1 MANSDEQRTSSGMLT
16 PAWWRDGRR
25 HRAVFALALPM
36 VFSNVTT
43 PLLGLV
49 DTWVIGHLG
58 QAWFLGGVS
67 VGATLI
73 NLLFWLLGF
82 LRMSTTGLTA
92 QAHGASS
99 PAGQLDTLA
108 RALGLAIALGL
119 ALLLLLLPLLP
130 TLIALSGGSAEVQHY
145 AAEYVSVRIWSAPAA
160 LCNLVIMGWL
170 LGMQDARSP
179 MLLLLFT
186 NLVNMGLDAWFV
198 LGLGWQVK
206 GVAAASLLADYSAL
220 GVGLWLVSR
229 HLRRLAASA
238 WQGAWQR
245 WRQWPAL
252 LRLLALNRDIFIRSL
267 CLQLCFAFMT
277 LQGARLGDVAVA
289 ANAVL
294 LNFLMLIS
302 YGLDGFAYAV
312 EAMVGRAIGRRDRQ
326 GLREAIGLNL
336 GWALLIALG
345 FSLLF
350 ALGGSRLIGYIT
362 DLPAVIAAANAQLPW
377 LIAMP
382 LLAVW
387 CFLLDGVFIGAT
399 RAREMRNS
407 MLVAALGGFF
417 PVWWLC
423 QGWGVAALW
432 AAMAALMAGRGLTLG
447 WLCWQMERD
456 GRLLHS
462 PHGAGEA
469 QQASS

>member
-1 MANSDEQRTSSGMLT
+1 MPFWL
-16 PAWWRDGRR
+16 RDPRR

-92 QAHGASS
+92 QAQGAAS
-99 PAGQLDTLA
+99 AEGQLDTLA
-108 RALGLAIALGL
+108 RALGLAVGLGL
-119 ALLLLLLPLLP
+119 ALLLLVLPFLP
-130 TLIALSGGSAEVQHY
+130 AIIGLSGGSPEVQVY
-145 AAEYVSVRIWSAPAA
+145 AGDYVSVRIWSAPAA

-179 MLLLLFT
+179 MLLLILS
-186 NLVNMGLDAWFV
+186 NLVNMVLDAWFV
-198 LGLGWQVK
+198 LGLGWQVR
-206 GVAAASLLADYSAL
+206 GVAAASLLADYCSL

-229 HLRRLAASA
+229 HLRHLPAEVWQSA
-238 WQGAWQR
+238 WPR
-245 WRQWPAL
+245 WWQWPAVR
-252 LRLLALNRDIFIRSL
+252 RLLGLNRDIFIRSL

-326 GLREAIGLNL
+326 GLREAIVLNL
-336 GWALLIALG
+336 GWALLIAIAFALG
-345 FSLLF
+345 F
-350 ALGGSRLIGYIT
+350 ALGGRLLIAHIT
-362 DLPAVIAAANAQLPW
+362 DIPAVIAEANRQLPW

-407 MLVAALGGFF
+407 MLVAVFAGFF
-417 PVWWLC
+417 PIWWLC
-423 QGWGVAALW
+423 QEWGVAALW
-432 AAMAALMAGRGLTLG
+432 AAMAALMTGRGLTLG
-447 WLCWQMERD
+447 WLCWQLERD
-456 GRLLHS
+456 GRLLGQGRE
-462 PHGAGEA
+462 PA
-469 QQASS
+469 

>member
-1 MANSDEQRTSSGMLT
+1 MLI
-16 PAWWRDGRR
+16 PPWLRDPWR

-73 NLLFWLLGF
+73 NLVFWLLGF

-92 QAHGASS
+92 QAQGAAS
-99 PAGQLDTLA
+99 AEGQLDTLA
-108 RALGLAIALGL
+108 RALGLAVGLGM
-119 ALLLLLLPLLP
+119 ALLLLLLPFLP
-130 TLIALSGGSAEVQHY
+130 ALIALSGGSPEVQFY

-179 MLLLLFT
+179 MLLLILS
-186 NLVNMGLDAWFV
+186 NLINMALDAGFV

-206 GVAAASLLADYSAL
+206 GVAAASLLADYGAL
-220 GVGLWLVSR
+220 WAGLWLVSR
-229 HLRRLAASA
+229 RLRHLPAEVWS
-238 WQGAWQR
+238 GAWRR
-245 WRQWPAL
+245 WWQWPAL
-252 LRLLALNRDIFIRSL
+252 RRLLGLNRDIFIRSL

-326 GLREAIGLNL
+326 GLREAIALNL
-336 GWALLIALG
+336 GWAGLIALG
-345 FSLLF
+345 FTLTF
-350 ALGGSRLIGYIT
+350 ALGGSWLITRIT
-362 DLPAVIAAANAQLPW
+362 DIPAVIAEATSQLPW
-377 LIAMP
+377 LVAMP

-407 MLVAALGGFF
+407 MLVAVFAGFF
-417 PVWWLC
+417 PIWWLC

-432 AAMAALMAGRGLTLG
+432 AAMAALMMGRGLTLG
-447 WLCWQMERD
+447 WLCWRLEAD
-456 GRLLHS
+456 GRLLGI
-462 PHGAGEA
+462 HGA
-469 QQASS
+469 ASADRA

>member
-1 MANSDEQRTSSGMLT
+1 MPSWL
-16 PAWWRDGRR
+16 RDPRR

-92 QAHGASS
+92 QAQGAAS
-99 PAGQLDTLA
+99 AEGQLDTLA
-108 RALGLAIALGL
+108 RALGLAVGLGL
-119 ALLLLLLPLLP
+119 ALLLLVLPFLP
-130 TLIALSGGSAEVQHY
+130 AIIGLSGGSPEVQVY
-145 AAEYVSVRIWSAPAA
+145 AGDYVSVRIWSAPAA

-179 MLLLLFT
+179 MLLLILS
-186 NLVNMGLDAWFV
+186 NLVNMVLDAWFV
-198 LGLGWQVK
+198 LGLGWQVR
-206 GVAAASLLADYSAL
+206 GVAAASLLADYCSL

-229 HLRRLAASA
+229 RLRHLPAEVWQNA
-238 WQGAWQR
+238 WSR
-245 WRQWPAL
+245 WWQWPAVR
-252 LRLLALNRDIFIRSL
+252 RLLGLNRDIFIRSL

-312 EAMVGRAIGRRDRQ
+312 EAMVGRAIGRQDRQ
-326 GLREAIGLNL
+326 GLREAIVLNL
-336 GWALLIALG
+336 GWALLIAIAFALG
-345 FSLLF
+345 F
-350 ALGGSRLIGYIT
+350 ALGGRQLIAHIT
-362 DLPAVIAAANAQLPW
+362 DIPAVIAEANRQLPW

-407 MLVAALGGFF
+407 MLVAVFAGFF
-417 PVWWLC
+417 PIWWLC

-432 AAMAALMAGRGLTLG
+432 AAMAALMTGRGLTLG
-447 WLCWQMERD
+447 WLCWQLERD
-456 GRLLHS
+456 GRLLGQGRE
-462 PHGAGEA
+462 PA
-469 QQASS
+469 

>member
-1 MANSDEQRTSSGMLT
+1 MPSWL
-16 PAWWRDGRR
+16 RDPRR

-92 QAHGASS
+92 QAQGAAS
-99 PAGQLDTLA
+99 AEGQLDTLA
-108 RALGLAIALGL
+108 RALGLAVGLGL
-119 ALLLLLLPLLP
+119 ALLLLVLPFLP
-130 TLIALSGGSAEVQHY
+130 AIIGLSGGSPEVQVY
-145 AAEYVSVRIWSAPAA
+145 AGDYVSVRIWSAPAA

-179 MLLLLFT
+179 MLLLILS
-186 NLVNMGLDAWFV
+186 NLVNMVLDAWFV
-198 LGLGWQVK
+198 LGLGWQVR
-206 GVAAASLLADYSAL
+206 GVAAASLLADYCSL

-229 HLRRLAASA
+229 RLRHLPAEVWQSA
-238 WQGAWQR
+238 WPR
-245 WRQWPAL
+245 WWQWPAVR
-252 LRLLALNRDIFIRSL
+252 RLLGLNRDIFIRSL

-326 GLREAIGLNL
+326 GLREAIVLNL
-336 GWALLIALG
+336 GWALLIALAFALG
-345 FSLLF
+345 F
-350 ALGGSRLIGYIT
+350 ALGGRQLIAHIT
-362 DLPAVIAAANAQLPW
+362 DIPAVIAEANRQLPW

-407 MLVAALGGFF
+407 MLVAVFAGFF
-417 PVWWLC
+417 PIWWLC

-432 AAMAALMAGRGLTLG
+432 AAMAALMTGRGLTLG
-447 WLCWQMERD
+447 WLCWQLERD
-456 GRLLHS
+456 GRLLS
-462 PHGAGEA
+462 QGREPA
-469 QQASS
+469 

>member
-1 MANSDEQRTSSGMLT
+1 MPFWL
-16 PAWWRDGRR
+16 RDPRR

-92 QAHGASS
+92 QAQGAAS
-99 PAGQLDTLA
+99 AEGQLDTLA
-108 RALGLAIALGL
+108 RALGLAVGLGL
-119 ALLLLLLPLLP
+119 ALLLLVLPFLP
-130 TLIALSGGSAEVQHY
+130 AIIGLSGGSPEVQVY
-145 AAEYVSVRIWSAPAA
+145 AGDYVSVRIWSAPAA

-179 MLLLLFT
+179 MLLLILS
-186 NLVNMGLDAWFV
+186 NLVNMVLDAWFV
-198 LGLGWQVK
+198 LGLGWQVR
-206 GVAAASLLADYSAL
+206 GVAAASLLADYCSL

-229 HLRRLAASA
+229 RLRHLPAEVWQSA
-238 WQGAWQR
+238 WPR
-245 WRQWPAL
+245 WWQWPAVR
-252 LRLLALNRDIFIRSL
+252 RLLGLNRDIFIRSL

-326 GLREAIGLNL
+326 GLREAIVLNL
-336 GWALLIALG
+336 GWALLIAIAFALG
-345 FSLLF
+345 F
-350 ALGGSRLIGYIT
+350 ALGGRQLIAHIT
-362 DLPAVIAAANAQLPW
+362 DIPAVIAEANRQLPW

-407 MLVAALGGFF
+407 MLVAVFAGFF
-417 PVWWLC
+417 PIWWLC
-423 QGWGVAALW
+423 QEWGVAALW
-432 AAMAALMAGRGLTLG
+432 AAMAALMTGRGLTLG
-447 WLCWQMERD
+447 WLCWQLERD
-456 GRLLHS
+456 GRLLGQGRE
-462 PHGAGEA
+462 PA
-469 QQASS
+469 

>member
-1 MANSDEQRTSSGMLT
+1 MPSWL
-16 PAWWRDGRR
+16 RDPRR
-25 HRAVFALALPM
+25 HSAVFALALPM

-92 QAHGASS
+92 QAQGAAS
-99 PAGQLDTLA
+99 AEGQLDTLA
-108 RALGLAIALGL
+108 RALGLAVGLGL
-119 ALLLLLLPLLP
+119 ALLLLVLPFLP
-130 TLIALSGGSAEVQHY
+130 AIIGLSGGSPEVQVY
-145 AAEYVSVRIWSAPAA
+145 AGDYVSVRIWSAPAA

-179 MLLLLFT
+179 MLLLILS
-186 NLVNMGLDAWFV
+186 NLVNMVLDAWFV
-198 LGLGWQVK
+198 LGLGWQVR
-206 GVAAASLLADYSAL
+206 GVAAASLLADYSSL

-229 HLRRLAASA
+229 RLRHLSA
-238 WQGAWQR
+238 EVWQGAWSR
-245 WRQWPAL
+245 WWQWPAVR
-252 LRLLALNRDIFIRSL
+252 RLLGLNRDIFIRSL

-326 GLREAIGLNL
+326 GLREAIVLNL
-336 GWALLIALG
+336 GWALLIAIAFALG
-345 FSLLF
+345 F
-350 ALGGSRLIGYIT
+350 ALGGRQLIAHIT
-362 DLPAVIAAANAQLPW
+362 DLPAVIAEANRQLPW
-377 LIAMP
+377 LIVMP

-407 MLVAALGGFF
+407 MLVAVFAGFF

-432 AAMAALMAGRGLTLG
+432 AAMAALMTGRGLTLG
-447 WLCWQMERD
+447 WLCWQLERD
-456 GRLLHS
+456 GRLLYQGRE
-462 PHGAGEA
+462 PA
-469 QQASS
+469 

>member
-1 MANSDEQRTSSGMLT
+1 MPFWL
-16 PAWWRDGRR
+16 RDPRR

-92 QAHGASS
+92 QAQGAAS
-99 PAGQLDTLA
+99 AEGQLDTLT
-108 RALGLAIALGL
+108 RALGLAVGLGL
-119 ALLLLLLPLLP
+119 ALLLLVLPFLP
-130 TLIALSGGSAEVQHY
+130 AIIGLSGGSPEVQVY
-145 AAEYVSVRIWSAPAA
+145 AGDYVSVRIWSAPAA

-179 MLLLLFT
+179 MLLLILS
-186 NLVNMGLDAWFV
+186 NLVNMVLDAWFV
-198 LGLGWQVK
+198 LGLGWQVR
-206 GVAAASLLADYSAL
+206 GVAAASLLADYCSL

-229 HLRRLAASA
+229 RLRHLPAEVWQSA
-238 WQGAWQR
+238 WPR
-245 WRQWPAL
+245 WWQWPAVR
-252 LRLLALNRDIFIRSL
+252 RLLGLNRDIFIRSL
-267 CLQLCFAFMT
+267 CLQLCFTFMT

-326 GLREAIGLNL
+326 GLREAIVLNL
-336 GWALLIALG
+336 GWALLIAIAFALG
-345 FSLLF
+345 F
-350 ALGGSRLIGYIT
+350 ALGGRLLIAHIT
-362 DLPAVIAAANAQLPW
+362 DIPAVIAEANRQLPW

-407 MLVAALGGFF
+407 MLVAVFAGFF
-417 PVWWLC
+417 PIWWLC
-423 QGWGVAALW
+423 QEWGVAALW
-432 AAMAALMAGRGLTLG
+432 AAMAALMTGRGLTLG
-447 WLCWQMERD
+447 WLCWQLERD
-456 GRLLHS
+456 GRLLGQGRE
-462 PHGAGEA
+462 PA
-469 QQASS
+469 

>member
-1 MANSDEQRTSSGMLT
+1 
-16 PAWWRDGRR
+16 
-25 HRAVFALALPM
+25 M

-58 QAWFLGGVS
+58 QAWFLVGVS

-92 QAHGASS
+92 QAQGAASVE
-99 PAGQLDTLA
+99 GQLDTLA
-108 RALGLAIALGL
+108 RALGLAVGLGL
-119 ALLLLLLPLLP
+119 ALLLLVLPFLP
-130 TLIALSGGSAEVQHY
+130 AIIGLSGGSPEVQVY
-145 AAEYVSVRIWSAPAA
+145 AGDYVSVRIWSAPAA

-179 MLLLLFT
+179 MLLLILS
-186 NLVNMGLDAWFV
+186 NLVNMVLDAWFV
-198 LGLGWQVK
+198 LGLGWQVR

-229 HLRRLAASA
+229 RLRHLSA
-238 WQGAWQR
+238 EVWQGAWSR
-245 WRQWPAL
+245 WWQWPAVR
-252 LRLLALNRDIFIRSL
+252 RLLGLNRDIFIRSL

-326 GLREAIGLNL
+326 GLREAIVLNL
-336 GWALLIALG
+336 GWALLIAIAFALG
-345 FSLLF
+345 F
-350 ALGGSRLIGYIT
+350 ALGGRQLIAHIT
-362 DLPAVIAAANAQLPW
+362 DIPAVIAEANRQLPW

-407 MLVAALGGFF
+407 MLVAVFAGFF
-417 PVWWLC
+417 PIWWLC
-423 QGWGVAALW
+423 QEWGVAALW
-432 AAMAALMAGRGLTLG
+432 AAMAALMTGRGLTLG
-447 WLCWQMERD
+447 WLCWQLERD
-456 GRLLHS
+456 GRLLGQGRE
-462 PHGAGEA
+462 PA
-469 QQASS
+469 

>member
-1 MANSDEQRTSSGMLT
+1 MPSWLRE
-16 PAWWRDGRR
+16 PRR

-92 QAHGASS
+92 QAQGAAS
-99 PAGQLDTLA
+99 AEGQMDTLA
-108 RALGLAIALGL
+108 RALGLAVGLGL
-119 ALLLLLLPLLP
+119 ALLLLVLPFLP
-130 TLIALSGGSAEVQHY
+130 AIIGLSGGSPEVQVY
-145 AAEYVSVRIWSAPAA
+145 AGDYVSVRIWSAPAA

-179 MLLLLFT
+179 MLLLILS
-186 NLVNMGLDAWFV
+186 NLVNMVLDAWFV
-198 LGLGWQVK
+198 LGLGWQVR
-206 GVAAASLLADYSAL
+206 GVAAASLLADYSSL

-229 HLRRLAASA
+229 RLRQLSA
-238 WQGAWQR
+238 EVWQGAWSR
-245 WRQWPAL
+245 WWQWPAVR
-252 LRLLALNRDIFIRSL
+252 RLLGLNRDIFIRSL

-326 GLREAIGLNL
+326 GLREAIVLNL
-336 GWALLIALG
+336 GWALLIALAFALG
-345 FSLLF
+345 F
-350 ALGGSRLIGYIT
+350 ALGGRQLIAHIT
-362 DLPAVIAAANAQLPW
+362 DLPAVIAEANRQLPW
-377 LIAMP
+377 LIVMP

-407 MLVAALGGFF
+407 MLVAVFAGFF

-432 AAMAALMAGRGLTLG
+432 AAMAALMTGRGLTLG
-447 WLCWQMERD
+447 WLCWQLERD
-456 GRLLHS
+456 GRLLGQCRES
-462 PHGAGEA
+462 A
-469 QQASS
+469 

>member
-1 MANSDEQRTSSGMLT
+1 MPSWL
-16 PAWWRDGRR
+16 RDPRR

-92 QAHGASS
+92 QAQGAAS
-99 PAGQLDTLA
+99 AEGQLDTLA
-108 RALGLAIALGL
+108 RALGLAVGLGL
-119 ALLLLLLPLLP
+119 ALLLLVLPFLP
-130 TLIALSGGSAEVQHY
+130 AIIGLSGGSPEVQVY
-145 AAEYVSVRIWSAPAA
+145 AGDYVSVRIWSAPAA

-179 MLLLLFT
+179 MLLLILS
-186 NLVNMGLDAWFV
+186 NLVNMVLDAWFV
-198 LGLGWQVK
+198 LGLGWQVR
-206 GVAAASLLADYSAL
+206 GVAAASLLADYSSL

-229 HLRRLAASA
+229 RLRQLSA
-238 WQGAWQR
+238 EVWQGAWSR
-245 WRQWPAL
+245 WWQWPAVR
-252 LRLLALNRDIFIRSL
+252 RLLGLNRDIFIRSL

-326 GLREAIGLNL
+326 GLREAIVLNL
-336 GWALLIALG
+336 GWALLIALAFALG
-345 FSLLF
+345 F
-350 ALGGSRLIGYIT
+350 ALGGRQLIAHIT
-362 DLPAVIAAANAQLPW
+362 DLPAVIAEANRQLPW
-377 LIAMP
+377 LIVMP

-407 MLVAALGGFF
+407 MLVAVFAGFF
-417 PVWWLC
+417 PIWWLC
-423 QGWGVAALW
+423 QEWGVAALW
-432 AAMAALMAGRGLTLG
+432 AAMAALMTGRGLTLG
-447 WLCWQMERD
+447 WLCWQLERD
-456 GRLLHS
+456 GRLLGQGRE
-462 PHGAGEA
+462 PA
-469 QQASS
+469 

>member
-1 MANSDEQRTSSGMLT
+1 MPFWL
-16 PAWWRDGRR
+16 RDPRR

-92 QAHGASS
+92 QAQGAAS
-99 PAGQLDTLA
+99 AEGQLDTLA
-108 RALGLAIALGL
+108 RALGLAVGLGL
-119 ALLLLLLPLLP
+119 ALLLLVLPFLP
-130 TLIALSGGSAEVQHY
+130 AIIGLSGGSPEVQVY
-145 AAEYVSVRIWSAPAA
+145 AGDYVSVRIWSAPAA

-179 MLLLLFT
+179 MLLLILS
-186 NLVNMGLDAWFV
+186 NLVNMVLDAWFV
-198 LGLGWQVK
+198 LGLGWQVR
-206 GVAAASLLADYSAL
+206 GVAAASLLADYCSL

-229 HLRRLAASA
+229 RLRHLSA
-238 WQGAWQR
+238 EVWQGAWSR
-245 WRQWPAL
+245 WWQWPAVR
-252 LRLLALNRDIFIRSL
+252 RLLGLNRDIFIRSL

-326 GLREAIGLNL
+326 GLREAIVLNL
-336 GWALLIALG
+336 GWALLIAIAFALG
-345 FSLLF
+345 F
-350 ALGGSRLIGYIT
+350 ALGGRQLIAHIT
-362 DLPAVIAAANAQLPW
+362 DIPAVIAEANRQLPW

-407 MLVAALGGFF
+407 MLVAVFAGFF
-417 PVWWLC
+417 PIWWLC
-423 QGWGVAALW
+423 QEWGVAALW
-432 AAMAALMAGRGLTLG
+432 AAMAALMTGRGLTLG
-447 WLCWQMERD
+447 WLCWQLERD
-456 GRLLHS
+456 GRLLGQGRE
-462 PHGAGEA
+462 PA
-469 QQASS
+469 

>member
-1 MANSDEQRTSSGMLT
+1 MPSWL
-16 PAWWRDGRR
+16 RDPRR

-92 QAHGASS
+92 QAQGAAS
-99 PAGQLDTLA
+99 AEGQLDTLA
-108 RALGLAIALGL
+108 RALGLAVGLGL
-119 ALLLLLLPLLP
+119 ALLLLVLPFLP
-130 TLIALSGGSAEVQHY
+130 AIIGLSGGSPEVQVY
-145 AAEYVSVRIWSAPAA
+145 AGDYVSVRIWSAPAA

-179 MLLLLFT
+179 MLLLILS
-186 NLVNMGLDAWFV
+186 NLVNMVLDAWFV
-198 LGLGWQVK
+198 LGLGWQVR
-206 GVAAASLLADYSAL
+206 GVAAASLLADYSSL

-229 HLRRLAASA
+229 RLRQLSA
-238 WQGAWQR
+238 EVWQGAWSR
-245 WRQWPAL
+245 WWQWPAVR
-252 LRLLALNRDIFIRSL
+252 RLLGLNRDIFIRSL

-326 GLREAIGLNL
+326 GLREAIVLNL
-336 GWALLIALG
+336 GWALLIAIAFALG
-345 FSLLF
+345 F
-350 ALGGSRLIGYIT
+350 ALGGRQLIAHIT
-362 DLPAVIAAANAQLPW
+362 DLPAVIAEANRQLPW
-377 LIAMP
+377 LIVMP

-407 MLVAALGGFF
+407 MLVAVFAGFF

-423 QGWGVAALW
+423 QGGGVAALW
-432 AAMAALMAGRGLTLG
+432 AAMAALMTGRGLTLG
-447 WLCWQMERD
+447 WLCWQLERD
-456 GRLLHS
+456 GRLLGQCRES
-462 PHGAGEA
+462 A
-469 QQASS
+469 

>member
-1 MANSDEQRTSSGMLT
+1 MPSWL
-16 PAWWRDGRR
+16 RDPRR

-92 QAHGASS
+92 QAQGAAS
-99 PAGQLDTLA
+99 AEGQLDTLA
-108 RALGLAIALGL
+108 RALGLAVGLGL
-119 ALLLLLLPLLP
+119 ALLLLVLPFLP
-130 TLIALSGGSAEVQHY
+130 AIIGLSGGSPEVQVY
-145 AAEYVSVRIWSAPAA
+145 AGDYVSVRIWSAPAA

-179 MLLLLFT
+179 MLLLILS
-186 NLVNMGLDAWFV
+186 NLVNMVLDAWFV
-198 LGLGWQVK
+198 LGLGWQVR
-206 GVAAASLLADYSAL
+206 GVAAASLLADYCSL

-229 HLRRLAASA
+229 RLRHLPAEVWQSA
-238 WQGAWQR
+238 WLR
-245 WRQWPAL
+245 WWQWPAVR
-252 LRLLALNRDIFIRSL
+252 RLLGLNRDIFIRSL

-326 GLREAIGLNL
+326 GLREAIVLNL
-336 GWALLIALG
+336 GWALLIAIA
-345 FSLLF
+345 F
-350 ALGGSRLIGYIT
+350 ALGFAMGGRQLIAHIT
-362 DLPAVIAAANAQLPW
+362 DIPAVIAEANRQLPW

-407 MLVAALGGFF
+407 MLVAVFAGFF
-417 PVWWLC
+417 PIWWLC
-423 QGWGVAALW
+423 QEWGVAALW
-432 AAMAALMAGRGLTLG
+432 AAMAALMTGRGLTLG
-447 WLCWQMERD
+447 WLCWQLERD
-456 GRLLHS
+456 GRLLGQGRE
-462 PHGAGEA
+462 PA
-469 QQASS
+469 

>member
-1 MANSDEQRTSSGMLT
+1 MPSWL
-16 PAWWRDGRR
+16 RDPRR

-92 QAHGASS
+92 QAQGAAS
-99 PAGQLDTLA
+99 AERQLDTLA
-108 RALGLAIALGL
+108 RALGLAVGLGL
-119 ALLLLLLPLLP
+119 ALLLLVLPFLP
-130 TLIALSGGSAEVQHY
+130 AIIGLSGGSPEVQVY
-145 AAEYVSVRIWSAPAA
+145 AGDYVSVRIWSAPAA

-179 MLLLLFT
+179 MLLLILS
-186 NLVNMGLDAWFV
+186 NLVNMVLDAWFV
-198 LGLGWQVK
+198 LGLGWQVR
-206 GVAAASLLADYSAL
+206 GVAAASLLADYCSL

-229 HLRRLAASA
+229 RLRHLPAEVWQSA
-238 WQGAWQR
+238 WSR
-245 WRQWPAL
+245 WWQWPAVR
-252 LRLLALNRDIFIRSL
+252 RLLGLNRDIFIRSL

-326 GLREAIGLNL
+326 GLREAIVLNL
-336 GWALLIALG
+336 GWALLIALAFALG
-345 FSLLF
+345 F
-350 ALGGSRLIGYIT
+350 ALGGRQLIAHIT
-362 DLPAVIAAANAQLPW
+362 DLPAVIAEANRQLPW
-377 LIAMP
+377 LIVMP

-407 MLVAALGGFF
+407 MLVAVFAGFF

-432 AAMAALMAGRGLTLG
+432 AAMAALMTGRGLTLG
-447 WLCWQMERD
+447 WLCWQLESD
-456 GRLLHS
+456 GRLLGQGRE
-462 PHGAGEA
+462 PA
-469 QQASS
+469 

>member
-1 MANSDEQRTSSGMLT
+1 MPFWL
-16 PAWWRDGRR
+16 RDPRR

-92 QAHGASS
+92 QAQGAAS
-99 PAGQLDTLA
+99 AEGQLDTLA
-108 RALGLAIALGL
+108 RALGLAVGLGL
-119 ALLLLLLPLLP
+119 ALLLLVLPFLP
-130 TLIALSGGSAEVQHY
+130 AIIGLSGGSPEVQVY
-145 AAEYVSVRIWSAPAA
+145 AGDYVSVRIWSAPAA

-179 MLLLLFT
+179 MLLLILS
-186 NLVNMGLDAWFV
+186 NLVNMVLDAWFV
-198 LGLGWQVK
+198 LGLGWQVR
-206 GVAAASLLADYSAL
+206 GVAAASLLADYCSL

-229 HLRRLAASA
+229 RLRHLPAEVWQSA
-238 WQGAWQR
+238 WLR
-245 WRQWPAL
+245 WWQWPAVR
-252 LRLLALNRDIFIRSL
+252 RLLGLNRDIFIRSL

-326 GLREAIGLNL
+326 GLREAIVLNL
-336 GWALLIALG
+336 GWALLIAIAFALG
-345 FSLLF
+345 F
-350 ALGGSRLIGYIT
+350 ALGGRLLIAHIT
-362 DLPAVIAAANAQLPW
+362 DIPAVIAEANRQLPW

-407 MLVAALGGFF
+407 MLVAVFAGFF
-417 PVWWLC
+417 PIWWLC
-423 QGWGVAALW
+423 QEWGVAALW
-432 AAMAALMAGRGLTLG
+432 AAMAALMTGRGLTLG
-447 WLCWQMERD
+447 WLCWQLERD
-456 GRLLHS
+456 GRLLGQGRE
-462 PHGAGEA
+462 PA
-469 QQASS
+469 

>member
-1 MANSDEQRTSSGMLT
+1 MPFWL
-16 PAWWRDGRR
+16 RDPRR

-92 QAHGASS
+92 QAQGAAS
-99 PAGQLDTLA
+99 AEGQLDTLA
-108 RALGLAIALGL
+108 RALGLAVGLGL
-119 ALLLLLLPLLP
+119 AMLLLVLPFLP
-130 TLIALSGGSAEVQHY
+130 AIIGLSGGSPEVQVY
-145 AAEYVSVRIWSAPAA
+145 AGDYVSVRIWSAPAA
-160 LCNLVIMGWL
+160 LCNLVVMGWL

-179 MLLLLFT
+179 MLLLILS
-186 NLVNMGLDAWFV
+186 NLVNMVLDAWFV
-198 LGLGWQVK
+198 LGLGWQVR
-206 GVAAASLLADYSAL
+206 GVAAASLLADYCSL

-229 HLRRLAASA
+229 RLRHLPAEVWQSA
-238 WQGAWQR
+238 WSR
-245 WRQWPAL
+245 WWQWPAVR
-252 LRLLALNRDIFIRSL
+252 RLLGLNRDIFIRSL

-326 GLREAIGLNL
+326 GLREAIVLNL
-336 GWALLIALG
+336 GWALLIALAFALG
-345 FSLLF
+345 F
-350 ALGGSRLIGYIT
+350 ALGGRQLIAHIT
-362 DLPAVIAAANAQLPW
+362 DLPAVIAEANRQLPW
-377 LIAMP
+377 LIVMP

-407 MLVAALGGFF
+407 MLVAVFAGFF

-432 AAMAALMAGRGLTLG
+432 AAMAALMTGRGLTLG
-447 WLCWQMERD
+447 WLCWQLESD
-456 GRLLHS
+456 GRLLGQGRE
-462 PHGAGEA
+462 PA
-469 QQASS
+469 

>member
-1 MANSDEQRTSSGMLT
+1 MPSWL
-16 PAWWRDGRR
+16 RDPRR

-92 QAHGASS
+92 QAQGAAS
-99 PAGQLDTLA
+99 AEGQLDTLA
-108 RALGLAIALGL
+108 RALGLAVGLGL
-119 ALLLLLLPLLP
+119 ALLLLVLPFLP
-130 TLIALSGGSAEVQHY
+130 AIIGLSGGSPEVQVY
-145 AAEYVSVRIWSAPAA
+145 AGDYVSVRIWSAPAA

-179 MLLLLFT
+179 MLLLILS
-186 NLVNMGLDAWFV
+186 NLVNMVLDAWFV
-198 LGLGWQVK
+198 LGLGWQVR
-206 GVAAASLLADYSAL
+206 GVAAASLLADYCSL

-229 HLRRLAASA
+229 RLRHLPAEVWQNAWSRWWRWPAVRRLL
-238 WQGAWQR
+238 G
-245 WRQWPAL
+245 
-252 LRLLALNRDIFIRSL
+252 LNRDIFIRSL

-326 GLREAIGLNL
+326 GLREAIVLNL
-336 GWALLIALG
+336 GWALLIAIAFALG
-345 FSLLF
+345 F
-350 ALGGSRLIGYIT
+350 ALGGRQLIAHIT
-362 DLPAVIAAANAQLPW
+362 DIPAVIAEANRQLPW

-407 MLVAALGGFF
+407 MLVAVFAGFF
-417 PVWWLC
+417 PIWWLC

-432 AAMAALMAGRGLTLG
+432 AAMAALMTGRGLTLG
-447 WLCWQMERD
+447 WLCWQLERD
-456 GRLLHS
+456 GRLLGQGRE
-462 PHGAGEA
+462 PA
-469 QQASS
+469 

>member
-1 MANSDEQRTSSGMLT
+1 MPFWL
-16 PAWWRDGRR
+16 RDPRR

-92 QAHGASS
+92 QAQGAAS
-99 PAGQLDTLA
+99 AEGQLDTLA
-108 RALGLAIALGL
+108 RALGLAVGLGL
-119 ALLLLLLPLLP
+119 AMLLLVLPFLP
-130 TLIALSGGSAEVQHY
+130 AIIGLSGGSPEVQVY
-145 AAEYVSVRIWSAPAA
+145 AGDYVSVRIWSAPAA

-179 MLLLLFT
+179 MLLLILS
-186 NLVNMGLDAWFV
+186 NLVNMVLDAWFV
-198 LGLGWQVK
+198 LGLGWQVR
-206 GVAAASLLADYSAL
+206 GVAAASLLADYCSL

-229 HLRRLAASA
+229 RLRHLPAEVWQSA
-238 WQGAWQR
+238 WPR
-245 WRQWPAL
+245 WWQWPAVR
-252 LRLLALNRDIFIRSL
+252 RLLGLNRDIFIRSL

-326 GLREAIGLNL
+326 GLREAIVLNL
-336 GWALLIALG
+336 GWALLIAIAFALG
-345 FSLLF
+345 F
-350 ALGGSRLIGYIT
+350 ALGGRQLIAHIT
-362 DLPAVIAAANAQLPW
+362 DIPAVIAEANRQLPW

-407 MLVAALGGFF
+407 MLVAVFAGFF
-417 PVWWLC
+417 PIWWLC
-423 QGWGVAALW
+423 QEWGVAALW
-432 AAMAALMAGRGLTLG
+432 AAMAALMTGRGLTLG
-447 WLCWQMERD
+447 WLCWQLERD
-456 GRLLHS
+456 GRLLGQGRE
-462 PHGAGEA
+462 PA
-469 QQASS
+469 

>member
-1 MANSDEQRTSSGMLT
+1 MPSWL
-16 PAWWRDGRR
+16 RDPRR

-92 QAHGASS
+92 QAQGAASVE
-99 PAGQLDTLA
+99 GQLDTLA
-108 RALGLAIALGL
+108 RALGLAVGLGL
-119 ALLLLLLPLLP
+119 ALLLLVLPFLP
-130 TLIALSGGSAEVQHY
+130 AIIGLSGGSPEVQVY
-145 AAEYVSVRIWSAPAA
+145 AGDYVSVRIWSAPAA

-179 MLLLLFT
+179 MLLLILS
-186 NLVNMGLDAWFV
+186 NLVNMVLDAWFV
-198 LGLGWQVK
+198 LGLGWQVR
-206 GVAAASLLADYSAL
+206 GVATASLLADYCSL

-229 HLRRLAASA
+229 RLRHLPAEVWQSA
-238 WQGAWQR
+238 WPR
-245 WRQWPAL
+245 WWQWPAVR
-252 LRLLALNRDIFIRSL
+252 RLLGLNRDIFIRSL

-326 GLREAIGLNL
+326 GLREAIVLNL
-336 GWALLIALG
+336 GWALLIAIA
-345 FSLLF
+345 F
-350 ALGGSRLIGYIT
+350 ALGFAMGGRQLIAHIT
-362 DLPAVIAAANAQLPW
+362 DIPAVIAEANRQLPW

-407 MLVAALGGFF
+407 MLVAVFAGFF
-417 PVWWLC
+417 PIWWLC
-423 QGWGVAALW
+423 QEWGVAALW
-432 AAMAALMAGRGLTLG
+432 AAMAALMTGRGLTLG
-447 WLCWQMERD
+447 WLCWQLERD
-456 GRLLHS
+456 GRLLGQGRE
-462 PHGAGEA
+462 PA
-469 QQASS
+469 

>member
-1 MANSDEQRTSSGMLT
+1 MPFWL
-16 PAWWRDGRR
+16 RDPRR

-92 QAHGASS
+92 QAQGAAS
-99 PAGQLDTLA
+99 AEGQLDTLA
-108 RALGLAIALGL
+108 RALGLAVGLGL
-119 ALLLLLLPLLP
+119 ALLLLVLPFLP
-130 TLIALSGGSAEVQHY
+130 AIIGLSGGSPEVQVY
-145 AAEYVSVRIWSAPAA
+145 AGDYVSVRIWSAPAA

-179 MLLLLFT
+179 MLLLILS
-186 NLVNMGLDAWFV
+186 NLVNMVLDAWFV
-198 LGLGWQVK
+198 LGLGWQVR
-206 GVAAASLLADYSAL
+206 GVAAASLLADYCSL

-229 HLRRLAASA
+229 RLRHLSA
-238 WQGAWQR
+238 EVWQGAWSR
-245 WRQWPAL
+245 WWQWPAVR
-252 LRLLALNRDIFIRSL
+252 RLLGLNRDIFIRSL

-326 GLREAIGLNL
+326 GLREAIVLNL
-336 GWALLIALG
+336 GWALLIALAFALG
-345 FSLLF
+345 F
-350 ALGGSRLIGYIT
+350 ALGGRQLIAHIT
-362 DLPAVIAAANAQLPW
+362 DIPAVIAEANRQLPW

-407 MLVAALGGFF
+407 MLVAVFAGFF
-417 PVWWLC
+417 PIWWLC
-423 QGWGVAALW
+423 QEWGVAALW
-432 AAMAALMAGRGLTLG
+432 AAMAALMTGRGLTLG
-447 WLCWQMERD
+447 WLCWQLERD
-456 GRLLHS
+456 GRLLGQGRE
-462 PHGAGEA
+462 PA
-469 QQASS
+469 